1 MSSREPD
8 IHAVQTGAHL
18 IILRMLV
25 MRELERDP
33 QFAAQARVALDRAL
47 GKELLEDGTVPDEA
61 TLAQICRIIRDMFDD
76 AERQANIGRHS
87 LRRRFL
93 NWLHRGA

>member
-25 MRELERDP
+25 MRELEETRSSP
-33 QFAAQARVALDRAL
+33 
-47 GKELLEDGTVPDEA
+47 
-61 TLAQICRIIRDMFDD
+61 
-76 AERQANIGRHS
+76 
-87 LRRRFL
+87 RRR
-93 NWLHRGA
+93 G